1 MHCDTCQLINSKLQ
15 VLKLWSQQGH
25 KVLVFSQTR
34 QMLDI
39 IEAFINEEG
48 YAYNRMDGTT
58 PIGARQALISQFNDP
73 ESGLFVFLLTTKV
86 GGLGVNLTGANRV
99 ILFDPD
105 WNPSTDLQARE
116 RSYRIGQN
124 KDVVVFRLITTGTIE
139 EKIYHRQI
147 FKQFLTNRILR
158 KHQGS
163 LTGANA
169 FFKSKDLKELF
180 SLDDKDDTNE
190 TSRIFGEHLDSDA
203 MTGVKT
209 ELAGN
214 ANKNKNNNMEI
225 EESNHGEKHEQDDNE
240 EQNKNDEEFSDDD
253 WLLKGLVGKALQGAV
268 DHDAIIGLE
277 GEHEHRPK
285 PKKKSSSGRH
295 IDRDHEIWHE
305 MDDTMHQLTTEYA
318 RRAAEQ
324 LRIEREELKKLPI
337 NKPTW
342 TGKRGFGPDQN
353 KPRFGRVSSAVTPVK
368 NDAVAG
374 AGFSQS
380 ESGLTSSNV
389 LAELK
394 SKNPVVNIREKN
406 KPSEDHVKL
415 VADIREFMMEQGGS
429 ASSKDLVSKFK
440 QQVTGHIME
449 VFKNLLKQIAD
460 LNKAEK
466 TWYLKEEFK

>member
-1 MHCDTCQLINSKLQ
+1 
-15 VLKLWSQQGH
+15 
-25 KVLVFSQTR
+25 
-34 QMLDI
+34 MLDI
-39 IEAFINEEG
+39 IEAFVNEEG
-48 YAYNRMDGTT
+48 YTYNRMDGTT
-58 PIGARQALISQFNDP
+58 PIGARQSLISQFNDP

-124 KDVVVFRLITTGTIE
+124 RDVVVFRLITSGTIE

-158 KHQGS
+158 KHQGN

-169 FFKSKDLKELF
+169 FFKSKDLRELF
-180 SLDDKDDTNE
+180 SLDDKHDTNE

-203 MTGVKT
+203 MTGGVVKT
-209 ELAGN
+209 EPVPSAS
-214 ANKNKNNNMEI
+214 NNNNNSDAMQV
-225 EESNHGEKHEQDDNE
+225 EEGSVAEQNENQKSENE
-240 EQNKNDEEFSDDD
+240 EQKDDEGSSDDD

-268 DHDAIIGLE
+268 DHDAIMGLE
-277 GEHEHRPK
+277 GENDKPR
-285 PKKKSSSGRH
+285 PKKKSSGRKV
-295 IDRDHEIWHE
+295 DREHEIWNE

-324 LRIEREELKKLPI
+324 LRIEREELRKVPI

-342 TGKRGFGPDQN
+342 TGKRGFAPDN
-353 KPRFGRVSSAVTPVK
+353 KPRFGRVSSAVTPTK
-368 NDAVAG
+368 SDTAAG

-380 ESGLTSSNV
+380 STGLASSNV

-394 SKNPVVNIREKN
+394 SKNPIVNIREWN
-406 KPSEDHVKL
+406 KPKEDHVKL
-415 VADIREFMMEQGGS
+415 VADIREFMVEQGGS
-429 ASSKDLVSKFK
+429 ASSKDLVEKFK
-440 QQVTGHIME
+440 QRVTGHTME
-449 VFKNLLKQIAD
+449 VFKNLLKQVAD
-460 LNKAEK
+460 LKKAEK

>member
-1 MHCDTCQLINSKLQ
+1 
-15 VLKLWSQQGH
+15 
-25 KVLVFSQTR
+25 
-34 QMLDI
+34 MLDI
-39 IEAFINEEG
+39 IEAFVNEEG
-48 YAYNRMDGTT
+48 YSYNRMDGTT
-58 PIGARQALISQFNDP
+58 PIGARQSLISQFNDP

-124 KDVVVFRLITTGTIE
+124 RDVVVFRLITSGTIE

-169 FFKSKDLKELF
+169 FFKSKDLRELF
-180 SLDDKDDTNE
+180 SLDDKHEENE

-203 MTGVKT
+203 MTGVTKT
-209 ELAGN
+209 EAV
-214 ANKNKNNNMEI
+214 ANTNNNNTNDAAMHVDEGGA
-225 EESNHGEKHEQDDNE
+225 GEKNEKSEHE
-240 EQNKNDEEFSDDD
+240 EQNNDEGSGDDD

-277 GEHEHRPK
+277 GENERRPK
-285 PKKKSSSGRH
+285 SKKKSSGRK
-295 IDRDHEIWHE
+295 IDRDHEIWNE

-324 LRIEREELKKLPI
+324 LRLEREELRKLPI

-342 TGKRGFGPDQN
+342 TGKRGFAPDN

-368 NDAVAG
+368 NNTLAG

-380 ESGLTSSNV
+380 DTGLTSSNV

-394 SKNPVVNIREKN
+394 AKNPIVNIREKN
-406 KPSEDHVKL
+406 KPLEDHVKL
-415 VADIREFMMEQGGS
+415 VADIREFLVDQGGS
-429 ASSKDLVSKFK
+429 ATSKDLVEKFK
-440 QQVTGHIME
+440 QRVTGHTME
-449 VFKNLLKQIAD
+449 VFKNLLKQVAD
-460 LNKAEK
+460 LNKGEK
-466 TWYLKEEFK
+466 TWYLKDEFK

>member
-1 MHCDTCQLINSKLQ
+1 
-15 VLKLWSQQGH
+15 
-25 KVLVFSQTR
+25 
-34 QMLDI
+34 MLDI
-39 IEAFINEEG
+39 IEAFVNEEG

-73 ESGLFVFLLTTKV
+73 GSGLFVFLLTTKV

-124 KDVVVFRLITTGTIE
+124 RDVVVFRLITTGTIE

-190 TSRIFGEHLDSDA
+190 TSRIFGEHLDSGA

-209 ELAGN
+209 EPLAN
-214 ANKNKNNNMEI
+214 ADNNMEV
-225 EESNHGEKHEQDDNE
+225 EESSAGEKPEQHDTE
-240 EQNKNDEEFSDDD
+240 EQNNNDDESSDDD

-277 GEHEHRPK
+277 GENEHRPK
-285 PKKKSSSGRH
+285 PKKKSSGRT
-295 IDRDHEIWHE
+295 IDRDHEVWHE

-342 TGKRGFGPDQN
+342 TGKRGFAPDQN

-368 NDAVAG
+368 NDIVAG

-380 ESGLTSSNV
+380 ETGLTSSNV

-394 SKNPVVNIREKN
+394 SKNPIVNIHQKN
-406 KPSEDHVKL
+406 KPRDDHVKL
-415 VADIREFMMEQGGS
+415 VADIREFMMEQGGF
-429 ASSKDLVSKFK
+429 ASSKDLVDKFK
-440 QQVTGHIME
+440 QRVTGHTME

>member
-1 MHCDTCQLINSKLQ
+1 M
-15 VLKLWSQQGH
+15 WSQQGH
-25 KVLVFSQTR
+25 KVLLFSQTR

-39 IEAFINEEG
+39 IEAFVNEEG

-58 PIGARQALISQFNDP
+58 PIGARQSLISQFNDP

-124 KDVVVFRLITTGTIE
+124 RDVVVFRLITSGTIE

-169 FFKSKDLKELF
+169 FFKSKDLRELF
-180 SLDDKDDTNE
+180 SLDDKHDTNE
-190 TSRIFGEHLDSDA
+190 TSRIFGEHLDSEA

-209 ELAGN
+209 EPVASVDNNHNNDTMQVDEGSV
-214 ANKNKNNNMEI
+214 AEKNDKSE
-225 EESNHGEKHEQDDNE
+225 NE
-240 EQNKNDEEFSDDD
+240 EQNNKDEGSSDDD

-277 GEHEHRPK
+277 GENEHRPK
-285 PKKKSSSGRH
+285 PKKKSSGRK
-295 IDRDHEIWHE
+295 IDRDHEIWNE

-324 LRIEREELKKLPI
+324 LRIEREELRKLPI

-342 TGKRGFGPDQN
+342 TGKRGFALEN

-368 NDAVAG
+368 SDTAAG

-380 ESGLTSSNV
+380 GTGLTSSNV

-394 SKNPVVNIREKN
+394 SKNPVVNLREKN
-406 KPSEDHVKL
+406 KPKEDHVKL
-415 VADIREFMMEQGGS
+415 VADIREFMVEQDGS
-429 ASSKDLVSKFK
+429 ASSKDLVEKFK
-440 QQVTGHIME
+440 QRVTGHTME
-449 VFKNLLKQIAD
+449 VFKNLLKQVAD
-460 LNKAEK
+460 LNKVEK